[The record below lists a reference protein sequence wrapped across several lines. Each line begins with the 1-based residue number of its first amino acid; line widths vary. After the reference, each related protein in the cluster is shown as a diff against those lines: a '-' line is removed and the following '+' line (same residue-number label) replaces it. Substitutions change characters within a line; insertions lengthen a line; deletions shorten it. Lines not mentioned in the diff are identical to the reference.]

1 MIVVSDTT
9 PLNYLILIES
19 VHALPALFGRVYAPS
34 AVLKELSHPKSPE
47 AVRAWA
53 SNLPPWLTVQDP
65 TEIGPSK
72 LGLGEAAAISLALEL
87 KAERVLID
95 DRDASREA
103 VRSGLNVVGTLGI
116 LEEAAK
122 RRLLDFEEK
131 IAELKETNFRASDK
145 LYQTVLERVKEQ
157 MTKAQEGPM
166 HEGPEEPKK

>member
-9 PLNYLILIES
+9 PLNYLVLIES
-19 VHALPALFGRVYAPS
+19 AQVLHALFGRVYAPS

-47 AVRAWA
+47 AVRTWA
-53 SNLPPWLTVQDP
+53 SNPPPWLTVQDP
-65 TEIGPSK
+65 TQIAPSK
-72 LGLGEAAAISLALEL
+72 LGLGETAAIALALEL

-122 RRLLDFEEK
+122 RRLVDIEQK
-131 IAELKETNFRASDK
+131 ITALKETNFRASDT
-145 LYQTVLERVKEQ
+145 LYQTVHERVKEQ
-157 MTKAQEGPM
+157 EGT
-166 HEGPEEPKK
+166 HQEGPEEPGT